1 MDDEVRIEAVGR
13 RGKARAIRF
22 LAAGARDDWTARRQA
37 DAMREVLR
45 RRDASAVS
53 LWWAR
58 RKRATLAS
66 AMVVESPGRI
76 GMLFCCPPEAPGVD
90 RAWLVRLVR
99 AISLDAVGRG
109 ISVVQALVTPDDRA
123 QSQVLLEA
131 GLRQLAELLY
141 LRRNLSA
148 PAPAAQPQSQAA
160 GGELLWR
167 NALQFDE
174 TELGE
179 VVAATY
185 TDSLD
190 CPLLRGVRRMPDVIH
205 GHKQAGAFR
214 PEAWWIVSR
223 GRAAPAAGCI
233 LVNDS
238 PTTRSAEVVYVGV
251 TPEYRGQGIASAM
264 LRRAMEQARGR
275 GRDALSVAVDSRN
288 AYALKVYRE
297 LGFAETRRRLAY
309 VMLARGRE
317 PHQR

>member
-37 DAMREVLR
+37 DAMREILR

-58 RKRATLAS
+58 RKRAALAS
-66 AMVVESPGRI
+66 AMVVERPGRT

-90 RAWLVRLVR
+90 RAWLVKLVR

-109 ISVVQALVTPDDRA
+109 ISVVQALVAPDDRA

-141 LRRNLSA
+141 LRRNLPARA
-148 PAPAAQPQSQAA
+148 PQAQAA
-160 GGELLWR
+160 DGELLWR
-167 NALQFDE
+167 NAAQFDE

-223 GRAAPAAGCI
+223 GRAVPAAGCI

-238 PTTRSAEVVYVGV
+238 ATTRCAEVVYVGV

-288 AYALKVYRE
+288 AYALKVYIE
-297 LGFAETRRRLAY
+297 LGFAQTRRRLAY

-317 PHQR
+317 PHRR